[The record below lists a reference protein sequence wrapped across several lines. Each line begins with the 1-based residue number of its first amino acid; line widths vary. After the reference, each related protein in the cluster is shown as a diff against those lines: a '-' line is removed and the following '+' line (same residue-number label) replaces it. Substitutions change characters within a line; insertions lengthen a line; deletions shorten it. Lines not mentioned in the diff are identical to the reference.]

1 MQGIVSTPMQGQ
13 IDSVQGGDAAA
24 TTAHGQMQGIVGQAM
39 TGNVGSV
46 TGGASA
52 AAGARNEMQSWL
64 DAHPIVAKVVKS
76 VVDDGSS
83 KSYGGRSQ
91 KASGGFIF
99 KRQDVTVGEA
109 GPEVIIPLS
118 ANRRERAIN
127 LFANAGRQLGVLSP
141 MTGNDRSGGSGVVVN
156 NNINVYGSEGQNVE
170 ELAQLVS
177 DKINRQIVNNRRV
190 WEGAPT

>member
-1 MQGIVSTPMQGQ
+1 
-13 IDSVQGGDAAA
+13 
-24 TTAHGQMQGIVGQAM
+24 MQGIVGKAM
-39 TGNVGSV
+39 TGTVGSV

-52 AAGARNEMQSWL
+52 ASSAHAEMQSFM
-64 DAHPIVAKVVKS
+64 DRHPIVAKVVKTI
-76 VVDDGSS
+76 VDDGS
-83 KSYGGRSQ
+83 GGPRTQ

-118 ANRRERAIN
+118 ANRRDRAIN

-141 MTGNDRSGGSGVVVN
+141 MTENSRGGVGGVVVN
-156 NNINVYGSEGQNVE
+156 APITVYGAEGQDVE

-177 DKINRQIVNNRRV
+177 DKINRQIVNGRRV